1 LPAATVP
8 AAAVS
13 LVPAAEAEEAQE
25 AEEAKE
31 AEEAQEAVEGPV
43 ELGLSSTECGLDY
56 YKSWLSS

>member
-1 LPAATVP
+1 MP

-25 AEEAKE
+25 AEEAK
-31 AEEAQEAVEGPV
+31 VEGPV
-43 ELGLSSTECGLDY
+43 ELGLSSTESGLDY

>member
-1 LPAATVP
+1 VP

-43 ELGLSSTECGLDY
+43 ELGLSSTESGLDY